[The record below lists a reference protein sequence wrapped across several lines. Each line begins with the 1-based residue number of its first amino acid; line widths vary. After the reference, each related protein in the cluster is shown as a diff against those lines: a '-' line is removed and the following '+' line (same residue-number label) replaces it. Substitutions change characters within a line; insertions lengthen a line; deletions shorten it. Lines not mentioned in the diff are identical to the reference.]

1 MLCKVR
7 KVDFMKRFS
16 IFLLVVLLVCFTLPA
31 LGETVAATQAPTP
44 TPMTSST
51 STPEELLQQWYD
63 IGNLLRANGNY
74 PFVELRK
81 GDVGYEVKAL
91 QTRLAELGYYN
102 KEVVD
107 NFGKG
112 TFNAMK
118 LFEKSNKLT
127 VDGIAS
133 ASDQKVLF
141 SSTAVEYAGEK
152 TSSSNTKSSST
163 TNNTVDTTSSA
174 TSNN

>member
-1 MLCKVR
+1 
-7 KVDFMKRFS
+7 MKRLT
-16 IFLLVVLLVCFTLPA
+16 IVLLVVALLCVSLSA
-31 LGETVAATQAPTP
+31 LGETVTATDSPAPTATIAP
-44 TPMTSST
+44 ST
-51 STPEELLQQWYD
+51 SPSPEDLLQQWYA
-63 IGNLLRANGNY
+63 IGDQLREYGNY

-91 QTRLAELGYYN
+91 QTRLAELGYYK

-112 TFNAMK
+112 TLSAMK
-118 LFEKSNKLT
+118 LFEKANKLT

-133 ASDQKVLF
+133 VKDQQALF
-141 SSTAVEYAGEK
+141 STTAIAYSGEK
-152 TSSSNTKSSST
+152 TSSSSSSGGS
-163 TNNTVDTTSSA
+163 NSSNSDATAGA